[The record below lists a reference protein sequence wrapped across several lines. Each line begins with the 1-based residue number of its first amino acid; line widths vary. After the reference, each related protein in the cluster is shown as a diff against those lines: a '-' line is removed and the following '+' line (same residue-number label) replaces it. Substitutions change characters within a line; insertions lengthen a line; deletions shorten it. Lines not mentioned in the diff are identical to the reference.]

1 MPSPLNGLTSP
12 AASPTTSMPGV
23 AGGVREKPIGS
34 GPDSTRPSAEVS
46 LTFHSAGSIRQNASN
61 TRCADR
67 SLKSRNVFSSPAP
80 TLIEPSASGNSH
92 P

>member
-1 MPSPLNGLTSP
+1 
-12 AASPTTSMPGV
+12 MPGV

-34 GPDSTRPSAEVS
+34 GPDSTRPSDELS
-46 LTFHSAGSIRQNASN
+46 LTFHSAGSMRKNASN

-67 SLKSRNVFSSPAP
+67 SLKSRNVFSRPAP
-80 TLIEPSASGNSH
+80 TLTEPSASGNNQ